1 MQYYDVY
8 DWPKNY
14 IEDSMH
20 SKNMEL
26 ENVFVD
32 DYIAKVLNTKV
43 GDTDEIHEAHLEE
56 LLSIISNLASFY
68 SRLRVTVDEI
78 LGNLIVERLLDEAD
92 REAEE
97 RAGGRGPEVGTSG
110 QGGDLPF
117 GEEGHGAP
125 GQGRLCRDRARATG
139 EVPCR
144 EAPCGDDVEGRNH
157 PSQGRGDRA

>member
-92 REAEE
+92 REAE
-97 RAGGRGPEVGTSG
+97 GYS
-110 QGGDLPF
+110 DLGEKNPF
-117 GEEGHGAP
+117 VKVEDKELLDKFKQLLEE
-125 GQGRLCRDRARATG
+125 
-139 EVPCR
+139 E
-144 EAPCGDDVEGRNH
+144 
-157 PSQGRGDRA
+157 